1 MCPEQTPE
9 PVVTPRLRLGFGM
22 LAFGIGL
29 MFFSGKVLPHPLPA
43 GIAGGIAL
51 AIAGFVVVIVEALR
65 EPPEGSAQ
73 SR

>member
-1 MCPEQTPE
+1 MPPGDAPE
-9 PVVTPRLRLGFGM
+9 PVLTSRLRLGFGM
-22 LAFGIGL
+22 LAFGIGF
-29 MFFSGKVLPHPLPA
+29 MFFSGKVLPSPLPA
-43 GIAGGIAL
+43 GIASGIAL

>member
-1 MCPEQTPE
+1 
-9 PVVTPRLRLGFGM
+9 M
-22 LAFGIGL
+22 LAFGLGL
-29 MFFSGKVLPHPLPA
+29 MFFSGKVLPTPLPS

-51 AIAGFVVVIVEALR
+51 AIAGLVVVIVDALR